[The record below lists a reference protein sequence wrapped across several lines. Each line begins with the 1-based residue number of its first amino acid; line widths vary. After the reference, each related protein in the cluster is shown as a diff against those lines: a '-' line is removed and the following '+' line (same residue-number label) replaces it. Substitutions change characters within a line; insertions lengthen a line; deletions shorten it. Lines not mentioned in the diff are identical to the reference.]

1 MLRNI
6 AKVLM
11 SNLIGTV
18 IGLVNSIV
26 FPIILSIEGYAY
38 YQQFILYVSY
48 INICH
53 LGIASGMFINYGG
66 KAYEDTDK
74 SRYKSEMHL
83 IFSVLAFFTSIGLA
97 IFLFSGKELI
107 LAVALSIFPV
117 CLNASFRA
125 IYQAWNKF
133 TEYSITNVLPNAMVT
148 ITIVLIFLIMG
159 NVNRGLIIIVYL
171 VSQYLVCS
179 YFLLEYGKFVRGAK
193 SAKMLSSENMVTMK
207 NGFLVTIGNYVNT
220 LFHSI
225 DKQFV
230 NVLYSVHSFAMYSFA
245 MSTQS
250 MMTIFITALA
260 QPFYPK
266 MARGDMNKKELNF
279 LKELLFMFGSLSGCA
294 YFALSIVVK
303 YFIKKYTG
311 SLEVIGIFFAVFP
324 AMAVINVIY
333 INMYKIKR
341 KLKKYV
347 FVLLGMLGISIVFNG
362 IAAVVHGGNIG
373 ISFATMC
380 VYYVWLYY
388 SQRDLEEITIGLKDT
403 IYLVVYLGIYF
414 SLTRVPNNIIGCVSY
429 LVVIF
434 IWDTVMYKSSVIEL
448 KDYVLEKIRTR

>member
-1 MLRNI
+1 MTKGNDLGHDPIGRLVLR
-6 AKVLM
+6 
-11 SNLIGTV
+11 
-18 IGLVNSIV
+18 
-26 FPIILSIEGYAY
+26 
-38 YQQFILYVSY
+38 
-48 INICH
+48 
-53 LGIASGMFINYGG
+53 
-66 KAYEDTDK
+66 
-74 SRYKSEMHL
+74 
-83 IFSVLAFFTSIGLA
+83 LA
-97 IFLFSGKELI
+97 IPSMI
-107 LAVALSIFPV
+107 A
-117 CLNASFRA
+117 
-125 IYQAWNKF
+125 
-133 TEYSITNVLPNAMVT
+133 
-148 ITIVLIFLIMG
+148 
-159 NVNRGLIIIVYL
+159 
-171 VSQYLVCS
+171 
-179 YFLLEYGKFVRGAK
+179 
-193 SAKMLSSENMVTMK
+193 
-207 NGFLVTIGNYVNT
+207 
-220 LFHSI
+220 
-225 DKQFV
+225 QFV

-279 LKELLFMFGSLSGCA
+279 LKELFFMFGSLSGCA

-373 ISFATMC
+373 ISLATMC